1 MAQNLKINI
10 LARDKTKQALT
21 SVRGGLAKVKS
32 AVFSLQ
38 TAFVGLG
45 AGLVIKNLVGTGRE
59 LENLRV
65 RLKFLLKDTNEG
77 AKAFDNMVKFAS
89 KVPFSLEEIQSGSG
103 ILATVTD
110 NATDLQKMLEITGNV
125 AATTGLDFRTA
136 AEQIQRSFSAG
147 IGAADL
153 FREKGVRNM
162 LGFKAGATVSIEET
176 VAAFEKVFGR
186 GGRFGN
192 STDELAKTFEGTLS
206 MIGDKIFNFKKVLLE
221 AGFFE
226 ELKKQ
231 FGDLDKFLADNG
243 KRLDEIAT
251 TVGKN
256 LAQAVSGAVSI
267 GQDLIPTL
275 QKIGSVLK
283 SIKDGFM
290 ALPEFVRE
298 VGLVGAFIFGK
309 KGAAGLAGISFL
321 IDKVNDFV
329 KETKAQIGIIDVNN
343 IEEAKARL
351 DVINGQ
357 LKSGVVL
364 QKEEIEVGLGKK
376 VLIED
381 VVKLN
386 DLTIEQLKKEKAEL
400 ETILILNGKG
410 SENQFELN
418 RHLKETTKEIE
429 KQKIAKRFVTNAFE
443 ADLDLVKRLE
453 KAEKDRSDKLIGSS
467 RNIFDEQQKIA
478 DLFKGDKGGF
488 EGFRK
493 GLESEFDVTIFE
505 RFQKAGQSSL
515 QSLKTSISDFV
526 MTGKLSFKTLKE
538 AIIKSLVE
546 ALVGHAVTSAL
557 KKATEIFKLQAIR
570 EGLISVFKAAL
581 KAFASIPFP
590 FNIAAA
596 GATVG
601 AGMKLVDKIKGFE
614 SGGAVRKGQPTIVGE
629 KGAEMFI
636 PNTSGQITQTARG
649 LGSGA
654 VNVNFNINT
663 VDASGFEDL
672 LVRSRGTITQLI
684 NNAVNEKGRSS
695 II

>member
-10 LARDKTKQALT
+10 LAQDKTKQALN
-21 SVRGGLAKVKS
+21 SVKGGLARVKS

-65 RLKFLLKDTNEG
+65 RLKFLLKNTNEG

-110 NATDLQKMLEITGNV
+110 NADDLQKMLEITGNV

-162 LGFKAGATVSIEET
+162 LGFKAGATVSIEDT
-176 VAAFEKVFGR
+176 VAAFERVFGR

-231 FGDLDKFLADNG
+231 FGDLDKFLADNAE
-243 KRLDEIAT
+243 KLDEIAT

-256 LAQAVSGAVSI
+256 LAQGLAGAVEI
-267 GQDLIPTL
+267 GQSLIPTL
-275 QKIGSVLK
+275 KKIGEGLV

-290 ALPEFVRE
+290 SLPEFVRE
-298 VGLVGAFIFGK
+298 AGIIAAFLFGK
-309 KGAAGLAGISFL
+309 KGIAAVAGISFL

-329 KETKAQIGIIDVNN
+329 KNTKIQTGLFDLKNMEDVKLRL
-343 IEEAKARL
+343 EE
-351 DVINGQ
+351 INKILASQDEIQNEVVNAAGGKVQ
-357 LKSGVVL
+357 LT
-364 QKEEIEVGLGKK
+364 KEELGLTNE
-376 VLIED
+376 LFE
-381 VVKLN
+381 N
-386 DLTIEQLKKEKAEL
+386 LKKERDQL
-400 ETILILNGKG
+400 VQILM
-410 SENQFELN
+410 NQKEITQEKKFQITEVKN
-418 RHLKETTKEIE
+418 IHEAHISTLKVEKEKTKEIK
-429 KQKIAKRFVTNAFE
+429 KQKQEIKNIHEAHLRHKKNVEAENSLTMQILEKIQQQNEEFSLGQEIFNGITNATQSFSRSLAE
-443 ADLDLVKRLE
+443 SLVTGKNIVKSFKELSQRILIDILAKTIERMALLAIEELLLNKLFKR
-453 KAEKDRSDKLIGSS
+453 EKDKKHAID
-467 RNIFDEQQKIA
+467 QQN
-478 DLFKGDKGGF
+478 
-488 EGFRK
+488 
-493 GLESEFDVTIFE
+493 
-505 RFQKAGQSSL
+505 
-515 QSLKTSISDFV
+515 
-526 MTGKLSFKTLKE
+526 
-538 AIIKSLVE
+538 
-546 ALVGHAVTSAL
+546 SAL
-557 KKATEIFKLQAIR
+557 KQQIALQAI
-570 EGLISVFKAAL
+570 LLA
-581 KAFASIPFP
+581 
-590 FNIAAA
+590 
-596 GATVG
+596 
-601 AGMKLVDKIKGFE
+601 M
-614 SGGAVRKGQPTIVGE
+614 GGGGGGGSFFSLFRNRGGSVRKNQPVIVGDSASG
-629 KGAEMFI
+629 KGGELFV
-636 PNTSGQITQTARG
+636 PNSSGQIIPNSR
-649 LGSGA
+649 LGSMGGG

-663 VDASGFEDL
+663 VDASGFEEL